1 MKLVSVT
8 LLTRLRTD
16 VCVHYTQAWMLLCVT
31 QLQKCLQCC
40 PMCTVC
46 VCLSLP
52 SSPFSLRAAADQ
64 IKWTVHQVSFASHS
78 RCELSPESTAQSLS
92 PFRCPLTVAVLAT
105 APRLCSCRSRE
116 EEERL
121 QSFGVKD
128 GTGAVD
134 TRGPGSNARSA
145 VDNQW

>member
-1 MKLVSVT
+1 MCSLHTGMDVVMCYAIAKVPSV
-8 LLTRLRTD
+8 LPY
-16 VCVHYTQAWMLLCVT
+16 VYS
-31 QLQKCLQCC
+31 
-40 PMCTVC
+40 